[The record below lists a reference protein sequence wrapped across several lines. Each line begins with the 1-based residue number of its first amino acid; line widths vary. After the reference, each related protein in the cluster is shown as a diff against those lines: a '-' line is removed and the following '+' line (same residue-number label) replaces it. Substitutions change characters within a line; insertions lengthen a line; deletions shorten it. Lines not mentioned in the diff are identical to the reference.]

1 MIFLMLVGQMAR
13 RTFVSSK
20 KSVGL
25 FDRGR
30 PLPRL
35 AKSINDY
42 YFFKKNLIL

>member
-1 MIFLMLVGQMAR
+1 MKILILARQMTR

-20 KSVGL
+20 ISLGL

-35 AKSINDY
+35 AK
-42 YFFKKNLIL
+42 

>member
-1 MIFLMLVGQMAR
+1 MLYKLIFLMLLGKSSR

-20 KSVGL
+20 ISLDL

-35 AKSINDY
+35 VKS
-42 YFFKKNLIL
+42 LITHISS

>member
-1 MIFLMLVGQMAR
+1 MIFLMLADQKAC

-42 YFFKKNLIL
+42 FFL